1 MTLITGHP
9 HGRNCIC
16 ESCLKAIGLTRTLR
30 IVEPDGTEHY
40 SRIATD
46 AARLT
51 SYPANASTVVL
62 AEPVPGCDCTECTI
76 KRGRGGPCFKAN
88 NPVVPCQFV
97 SCSNER
103 AAPPP
108 VDRFAQ
114 LRELRELCGYVEDGS
129 STSVTISQD
138 DATREWCVRVG
149 KIAYYGGSL
158 TAAFNLAVR
167 DNE

>member
-1 MTLITGHP
+1 MTLTTGHP

-30 IVEPDGTEHY
+30 IVEPDGTEQLSSPTRSCRLVYPDGHEE
-40 SRIATD
+40 IIPIGAT
-46 AARLT
+46 RL
-51 SYPANASTVVL
+51 SYDN
-62 AEPVPGCDCTECTI
+62 I
-76 KRGRGGPCFKAN
+76 GRWRACP
-88 NPVVPCQFV
+88 P
-97 SCSNER
+97 ER
-103 AAPPP
+103 
-108 VDRFAQ
+108 F
-114 LRELRELCGYVEDGS
+114 EHIRELCGYVEDGS